1 MNTPSDKDRIE
12 PVDMRSAPAEDEK
25 FAATAKNLF
34 DDSVASLD
42 AATLSQLNQ
51 RRQSA
56 LARLAGRQ
64 RAQAW
69 LRWMPA
75 SGLAAAAVV
84 AVMMM
89 QGPGVVDIPE
99 MPDTAATD
107 FEILLGDDSLE
118 MIEELEFYSWI
129 DVADLDAL
137 DNVG

>member
-1 MNTPSDKDRIE
+1 MKPPSDKD
-12 PVDMRSAPAEDEK
+12 PVRSGKTEADGDEH
-25 FAATAKNLF
+25 FATQAKTLF
-34 DDSVASLD
+34 DDSVERLD
-42 AATLSQLNQ
+42 AATLSKINQ
-51 RRQSA
+51 RRQAA
-56 LARLAGRQ
+56 LAKVGRAKP
-64 RAQAW
+64 AQAW

-89 QGPGVVDIPE
+89 QGPGVIDIPA

-107 FEILLGDDSLE
+107 FEILLGDEQLE

-129 DVADLDAL
+129 DMADEDAF